1 MTLILCL
8 NKSSSMD
15 EFVPI
20 VDLCLKSGITLVTLG
35 GFATYLQGETD
46 TYFTECINSEK
57 IVLHEEADINLHKL
71 EHVAENCIVPTEYKA
86 MQIAKS
92 TGWSICVEDK
102 NMRSLAQQE
111 GIIALSTKEVIR
123 MAEISCSL
131 SSKMN
136 DQPSG
141 NQCIIRN
148 AKLYCENQNILF

>member
-1 MTLILCL
+1 MTFILCL

-20 VDLCLKSGITLVTLG
+20 VDSCHKSGITLVTLG
-35 GFATYLQGETD
+35 GFSTYLQGETD

-92 TGWSICVEDK
+92 TGWPICVEDK
-102 NMRSLAQQE
+102 NMRSLARQE
-111 GIIALSTKEVIR
+111 GIIALSTEEVILI
-123 MAEISCSL
+123 AEIFRFP

-136 DQPSG
+136 DQPSS
-141 NQCIIRN
+141 NKCVIRN
-148 AKLYCENQNILF
+148 TKLYCDNQYQII